1 MKKLSDLFLLDD
13 EWRRQR
19 SIIQPTFS
27 PNKLKEMR
35 SIIDKCLNELIKKLD
50 EQKVNVEFDISD
62 LLKRTSMNVILNCA
76 FGINP
81 SIHENISEPFFQ
93 RCLQVFQFNL
103 FQTILTI
110 CSIIL
115 PEFDFLWVTFFK
127 YTNIIRLWL
136 CDHIPYMDRFMDTD
150 PHTWLLHHVEN
161 IIKQRCLHGIERIDL
176 LQSMIEATDIFRKIS
191 SVNFFFRFFVIIIS
205 CFIFL
210 VIIIII
216 IKTSFK
222 SR

>member
-1 MKKLSDLFLLDD
+1 
-13 EWRRQR
+13 
-19 SIIQPTFS
+19 
-27 PNKLKEMR
+27 MR
-35 SIIDKCLNELIKKLD
+35 PIIDKCLNELIKKLD
-50 EQKVNVEFDISD
+50 EQKVNVEFDISY
-62 LLKRTSMNVILNCA
+62 LLKRTSMNIILNCA

-93 RCLQVFQFNL
+93 RCLQVFEFNL

-110 CSIIL
+110 CSIIA
-115 PEFDFLWVTFFK
+115 PEFDFLWVTYFK

-136 CDHIPYMDRFMDTD
+136 CDHIPYMNRFMDTD

-176 LQSMIEATDIFRKIS
+176 LQSMIESTDVFRRIS
-191 SVNFFFRFFVIIIS
+191 SVSNVFFFLIID
-205 CFIFL
+205 FIFLFLYFL

-216 IKTSFK
+216 IIKILFK

>member
-1 MKKLSDLFLLDD
+1 MHDLSLLDD

-35 SIIDKCLNELIKKLD
+35 PIIDKCLNELIKKLD
-50 EQKVNVEFDISD
+50 EQNVNVEFDISY
-62 LLKRTSMNVILNCA
+62 LLKRTSMNIILNCA

-81 SIHENISEPFFQ
+81 STHENISEPFFQ
-93 RCLQVFQFNL
+93 RCLQVFEFNL

-110 CSIIL
+110 CSIIA
-115 PEFDFLWVTFFK
+115 PEFDFLWVTYFK
-127 YTNIIRLWL
+127 YTNIIRLWF
-136 CDHIPYMDRFMDTD
+136 CNHIPFINRFIDTD
-150 PHTWLLHHVEN
+150 PNTWLLYHVEN
-161 IIKQRCLHGIERIDL
+161 IIKQRCLHGIEKIDL
-176 LQSMIEATDIFRKIS
+176 LQSMIEATNVVHKIS
-191 SVNFFFRFFVIIIS
+191 SVNFLILLFLHNEVLFY
-205 CFIFL
+205 FL
-210 VIIIII
+210 VNIN